1 MRYILHIGSFL
12 IWPVFCFV
20 FLRLWLFSRPELCAD
35 GKSGRAGQRPP
46 QPLQLH
52 PPVQTH
58 SCEGTGQPRT
68 QSMLTSQLSLP
79 IRSWNINLSKC
90 NFIRS
95 NHDEEYLNRII
106 LKECAYNTIIF
117 CILYVSYNISVITDG
132 SQINHI
138 MWVFNGI

>member
-1 MRYILHIGSFL
+1 MRYILHMDSFL
-12 IWPVFCFV
+12 IWPVF
-20 FLRLWLFSRPELCAD
+20 LPLWLFSRPELCAD
-35 GKSGRAGQRPP
+35 GKSGRAGQWPP

-58 SCEGTGQPRT
+58 SCQGTGQPRT
-68 QSMLTSQLSLP
+68 QSMLTSQLSPP
-79 IRSWNINLSKC
+79 IRSWNISLTTC
-90 NFIRS
+90 NFKSRS